1 MAKNSKITKKNIIRT
16 RNYATI
22 LYTESAPSNWLDI
35 LQDLAIPCF
44 VSPYHDSDINPTEE
58 EKKPHYH
65 IMFMFDSVKT
75 LEQAKKVVKKINGV
89 GCKRID
95 SVRGYA
101 RYLCHLD
108 NPEKFQYDIANVRS
122 FGGADYLNTIN
133 LVTDKYTAIADMVV
147 FCTEN
152 SIISYAKL
160 FNYCIENNFAWLRV
174 LCDCGT
180 LVICSFLKSYK
191 EDIEKLQEA
200 KPKKVHI
207 INETTED
214 IPLP

>member
-1 MAKNSKITKKNIIRT
+1 MAKNSKLSTKNTIRT

-44 VSPYHDSDINPTEE
+44 VSPYHDSDLNPTDEQ
-58 EKKPHYH
+58 KKPHYH
-65 IMFMFDSVKT
+65 IMLMFDSVKT
-75 LEQAKKVVKKINGV
+75 LEQVKRVVKKFGGIQP
-89 GCKRID
+89 KRID

-108 NPEKFQYDIANVRS
+108 NPEKFQYDIANVRA

-147 FCTEN
+147 YCTEN
-152 SIISYAKL
+152 NITSYAQL
-160 FNYCIENNFAWLRV
+160 FMYCIQDNFAWLRV

-180 LVICSFLKSYK
+180 LVISAYLKSFK
-191 EDIEKLQEA
+191 EDNEKLQEE
-200 KPKKVHI
+200 KPKKLHFLS
-207 INETTED
+207 ETQEE
-214 IPLP
+214 IGG